1 MVKYIIYIGGI
12 LVGKELDEKVLKEV
26 FLYDLIKDKNEF
38 YHSDN
43 DLAYYTSASTL
54 YSILDNKEVW
64 LRSTMCMNDYQEI
77 RYAASKLKEILRK
90 NNKKIFN
97 QFIEVL
103 EQILSGKITG
113 IRDIL
118 NDILTNIAGGLY
130 LHTYIMCFTEHD
142 DSIFPDGNLQMF
154 NSYGRGNG
162 ACLIFDKNKLQ
173 ELDLPIYKVH
183 YSNEK
188 IIENKLTQLLNRLD
202 EKAKELRGTDVNE
215 IINYLKLF
223 FISLI
228 TTTKH
233 PGFWQENEWR
243 LIIND
248 RLIQYDKNF
257 KNVQNEK
264 VKCVNDIPQIIKTL
278 KLNGY
283 EQLLKK
289 IILEPRYTMAAEAL
303 AIIKMLKDSWNIDKP
318 ADIIRVSEIPV
329 RR

>member
-1 MVKYIIYIGGI
+1 MSE
-12 LVGKELDEKVLKEV
+12 ELIQQI
-26 FLYDLIKDKNEF
+26 FLYDCLKDKNEF
-38 YHSDN
+38 YSSEN

-54 YSILDNKEVW
+54 FNILDNKEVW

-90 NNKKIFN
+90 NNKKMFN

-103 EQILSGKITG
+103 EQIIPGKITE

-183 YSNEK
+183 YSNERN
-188 IIENKLTQLLNRLD
+188 IDEKLIQLLNRLK
-202 EKAKELRGTDVNE
+202 EQAEELRGVDVNK
-215 IINYLKLF
+215 IINYLQLF

-233 PGFWQENEWR
+233 PGFSQENEWR

-248 RLIQYDKNF
+248 RLIQYDETF

-264 VKCVNDIPQIIKTL
+264 VKCVNGVPQIIKTL
-278 KLNGY
+278 KLEGY
-283 EQLLKK
+283 ENLLKK
-289 IILEPRYTMAAEAL
+289 IILEPRYTMAAEKL
-303 AIIKMLKDSWNIDKP
+303 AISKILKHDWKVDNSM
-318 ADIIRVSEIPV
+318 DIIRISEIPI